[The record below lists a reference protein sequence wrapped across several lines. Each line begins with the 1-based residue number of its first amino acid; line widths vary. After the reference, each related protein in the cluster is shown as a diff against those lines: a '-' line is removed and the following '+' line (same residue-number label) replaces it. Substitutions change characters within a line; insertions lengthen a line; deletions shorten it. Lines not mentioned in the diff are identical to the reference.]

1 MSEPGGARD
10 RGGHLSSAYR
20 QMLERARAALG
31 EAEGRAGRRLHDW
44 LAEAKDRAVELGE
57 LTREEAERVGDYLR
71 RDLVDAAEYLAETGG
86 ELKDWL
92 RFDLDLVEDRLREL
106 FAGMVDETRL
116 ELARIAEAARG
127 AEVLRKGEVAGFGTL
142 RCVEC
147 GLEMEFKEPAGI
159 PPCPRCGA
167 GRFLRVSS

>member
-10 RGGHLSSAYR
+10 SGGHLSSAYR

-116 ELARIAEAARG
+116 ELARLAEAARS
-127 AEVLRKGEVAGFGTL
+127 ADVLRTGEVAGFGTL
-142 RCVEC
+142 RCMEC